1 MYQYNVGPTL
11 TPLSGAAEKTACGL
25 LLTEPSPNDSHHIP
39 PDGKHPFGC
48 DYGDRAA
55 AEDTAREVRLLRR
68 RGVRVAAVFMG
79 EDPSTPGA
87 EEIYEKNLVRIR
99 SMGQLAGAAG
109 ALIRRKIQEL
119 SD

>member
-1 MYQYNVGPTL
+1 MR
-11 TPLSGAAEKTACGL
+11 AASADPG
-25 LLTEPSPNDSHHIP
+25 PNDSHHIP

-55 AEDTAREVRLLRR
+55 EDTAREVRSLRR

-79 EDPSTPGA
+79 EDLSVPGA
-87 EEIYEKNLVRIR
+87 ENLVRIR
-99 SMGQLAGAAG
+99 SMDQLAGAAG
-109 ALIRRKIQEL
+109 ALIRREIQEP

>member
-1 MYQYNVGPTL
+1 MR
-11 TPLSGAAEKTACGL
+11 AASADPG
-25 LLTEPSPNDSHHIP
+25 PNDSHHIP

-55 AEDTAREVRLLRR
+55 VEDTVREVRSLRR
-68 RGVRVAAVFMG
+68 RGVRVAAVFMV
-79 EDPSTPGA
+79 EDPSVPGA

-109 ALIRRKIQEL
+109 ALIRREIQEL

>member
-11 TPLSGAAEKTACGL
+11 TPLSGAAEETACGL
-25 LLTEPSPNDSHHIP
+25 LLTDVSPNDSHHIP

-55 AEDTAREVRLLRR
+55 VEDTAREVRSLRR

-79 EDPSTPGA
+79 EDLSVPGA
-87 EEIYEKNLVRIR
+87 EEIYEKTWSASAVWTSWPVR
-99 SMGQLAGAAG
+99 QAP
-109 ALIRRKIQEL
+109 
-119 SD
+119 

>member
-11 TPLSGAAEKTACGL
+11 TPLSGAAEETACGL
-25 LLTEPSPNDSHHIP
+25 LLTDVSPNDSHHIP

-55 AEDTAREVRLLRR
+55 EDTAWEVRSLRR

-79 EDPSTPGA
+79 EDPSVPGA
-87 EEIYEKNLVRIR
+87 EAIYEKNLVRIR

-109 ALIRRKIQEL
+109 ALIRREIQEL

>member
-11 TPLSGAAEKTACGL
+11 TPLSGAAEETACGL
-25 LLTEPSPNDSHHIP
+25 LLTDVSPNDSHHIP

-48 DYGDRAA
+48 DYGDRAV
-55 AEDTAREVRLLRR
+55 EDTAREVRSLRR
-68 RGVRVAAVFMG
+68 RSVRVAAVFMG
-79 EDPSTPGA
+79 EDLSVPGA

-99 SMGQLAGAAG
+99 SMGQLAGATG
-109 ALIRRKIQEL
+109 ALIRREIQEL